1 MKLTNNQRQKLVRA
15 YNKRENINL
24 KVKLSNEKDGSRIYV
39 TKTQYNK
46 IMKGIKPVIM
56 TFNETHYK
64 SIDKDTR
71 KGGNL
76 LSSMLPALTK
86 IASKAAPVL
95 TKTVLPGLATGVAS
109 ALGSLRI
116 DSLFSGKGIDGK
128 TGDIIKALAVIETEL
143 NKLSVML

>member
-1 MKLTNNQRQKLVRA
+1 MKKMEVEFML
-15 YNKRENINL
+15 L
-24 KVKLSNEKDGSRIYV
+24 KS
-39 TKTQYNK
+39 QYNK
-46 IMKGIKPVIM
+46 IMTGMKPVIM

-95 TKTVLPGLATGVAS
+95 TKTVLPGLATGLAS
-109 ALGSLRI
+109 A
-116 DSLFSGKGIDGK
+116 KG
-128 TGDIIKALAVIETEL
+128 V
-143 NKLSVML
+143 

>member
-1 MKLTNNQRQKLVRA
+1 MKLTNNQRHKLVRA

-95 TKTVLPGLATGVAS
+95 TKTVLPGLA
-109 ALGSLRI
+109 
-116 DSLFSGKGIDGK
+116 
-128 TGDIIKALAVIETEL
+128 
-143 NKLSVML
+143 SVLPG